1 MIALYHSIQLD
12 KISQTVSLARSVSS
26 SMQNRGRYIRHL
38 RFCVIEHRNDSA
50 EEIAAWVEAS
60 HTVLLSATQLV
71 SFGNEP
77 SVNYGL
83 LLFSANVRSFGSHLT
98 TIRAAPQYTLRS
110 LDLMIGNNQ
119 ARGVLLHLKE
129 FNCLERL
136 DIHLLD
142 ERASWSGLIDIDGV
156 SPGTWDKVK
165 HIQFKLSDKRKYDAL
180 EQYLLAC
187 RFPRVQT
194 IVLFIPDVSPC
205 FEEGVISFLD
215 AHKATC
221 ETLSFTTKTALKE
234 PTQFYQRLGSVLL
247 NTADHLW
254 IESVAAPGLDLFES
268 WAPNVKIAQLT
279 LDIAKD
285 YNDQEQ
291 LWNVLQQASQKDFR
305 PRGLQLDIVWRGR
318 AYSGGPR
325 DKAEFASTLL
335 GIALEL
341 APKGLSITNQSGK
354 VLVPPVLSM

>member
-1 MIALYHSIQLD
+1 MALYHSIQLD
-12 KISQTVSLARSVSS
+12 KITQTVSLARSVSS

-38 RFCVIEHRNDSA
+38 RFCVIEHHNDSA

-83 LLFSANVRSFGSHLT
+83 LLFSANMRSFGSHLA
-98 TIRAAPQYTLRS
+98 TIRAAAQSTLRS
-110 LDLMIGNNQ
+110 LDLMIGNDH
-119 ARGVLLHLKE
+119 ACGVLLHLKQ
-129 FNCLERL
+129 FDCLGRL
-136 DIHLLD
+136 DIHLQD
-142 ERASWSGLIDIDGV
+142 GRAIWSRPIDSI

-180 EQYLLAC
+180 ERYLLAC

-221 ETLSFTTKTALKE
+221 ETLSFTTETALKE

-268 WAPNVKIAQLT
+268 WAPDVKIAKLT

-285 YNDQEQ
+285 YNDQDQ
-291 LWNVLQQASQKDFR
+291 LGNVLQKVSQKDFR

-325 DKAEFASTLL
+325 DKAEFASKLL
-335 GIALEL
+335 GLALEL
-341 APKGLSITNQSGK
+341 APKGVSLANQSGK